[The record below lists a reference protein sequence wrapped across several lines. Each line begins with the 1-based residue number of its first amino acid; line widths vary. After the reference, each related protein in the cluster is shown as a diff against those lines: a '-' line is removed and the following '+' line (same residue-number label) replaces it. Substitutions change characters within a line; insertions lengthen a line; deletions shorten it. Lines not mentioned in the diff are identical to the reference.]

1 MLLCSAS
8 SPFLFSFLIHSLDNP
23 VRWCS
28 FAFICIRKTP
38 KSSSQP
44 KLIPEHRTDYRTS
57 DQLAGCLISISDSIS
72 QNLAPGP
79 PRPVAGLPAAFA
91 PASVASPSS
100 RSCGPEAWEQHCAA
114 LRPCFQ
120 SVRELDRLCWES
132 IPISSAGEGSL
143 SHRLTLLHLFFHVFH
158 TKKEST

>member
-8 SPFLFSFLIHSLDNP
+8 SPFLFSVLIHSLDNP

-72 QNLAPGP
+72 QNLAPGLPP
-79 PRPVAGLPAAFA
+79 PRGRPPCSLCTCLGGFSILPVVWA
-91 PASVASPSS
+91 
-100 RSCGPEAWEQHCAA
+100 RSLGAA
-114 LRPCFQ
+114 LSCSQALPPVCQRVRSAVLGKHPNLVCGGRQLGSSSNVITPVFPC
-120 SVRELDRLCWES
+120 L
-132 IPISSAGEGSL
+132 PY
-143 SHRLTLLHLFFHVFH
+143 
-158 TKKEST
+158 

>member
-8 SPFLFSFLIHSLDNP
+8 SPFLFSVLIHSLDNP

-79 PRPVAGLPAAFA
+79 PPPRGRPPCSLCTCLGGFSILPVVWARSLGAAL
-91 PASVASPSS
+91 S
-100 RSCGPEAWEQHCAA
+100 A